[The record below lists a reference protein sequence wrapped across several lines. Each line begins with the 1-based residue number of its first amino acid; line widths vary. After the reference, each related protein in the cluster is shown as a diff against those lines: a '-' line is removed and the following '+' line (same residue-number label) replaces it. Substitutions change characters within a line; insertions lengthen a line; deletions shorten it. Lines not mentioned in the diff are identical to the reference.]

1 VISTRLPGKLSSLLS
16 SVELGKVYHV
26 ALGFEDSFLITWRDK
41 AGQDHIDSQS
51 LPLELQEFLYARNNQ
66 RRLVRNI
73 ANIRCSLG
81 PYNSS
86 FFAHDGSAYRWMNLP
101 TTLVSALQARIKD
114 GNWIDRPRLAAL
126 GANDNFVLITEK
138 HAAIWDL
145 ENYKTTSNLLNFSTT
160 QERGISEIHSI
171 TLHAYRFGSFV
182 TQARN
187 GTLIHENLPP
197 HSLAGI
203 QAMYASVLQDTQA
216 ADRKLLVRRES
227 DKTERV
233 QRRPS
238 NLQQRAQLRREWS
251 EHSQQFTAQTKGM
264 KLSLSLSVSIGGIA
278 RLLG

>member
-114 GNWIDRPRLAAL
+114 GNWIDRPRLVAL
-126 GANDNFVLITEK
+126 GANDNFCMPIAS
-138 HAAIWDL
+138 AALLPRHEMARLYTKTSRPTLLPAYKLCMPQYYRTHKRPI
-145 ENYKTTSNLLNFSTT
+145 ENCWF
-160 QERGISEIHSI
+160 
-171 TLHAYRFGSFV
+171 
-182 TQARN
+182 
-187 GTLIHENLPP
+187 
-197 HSLAGI
+197 AGRAI
-203 QAMYASVLQDTQA
+203 
-216 ADRKLLVRRES
+216 KRREYS
-227 DKTERV
+227 DDRV
-233 QRRPS
+233 TSS
-238 NLQQRAQLRREWS
+238 N
-251 EHSQQFTAQTKGM
+251 EHSFDENGANI
-264 KLSLSLSVSIGGIA
+264 VSNSRRKQKA
-278 RLLG
+278 